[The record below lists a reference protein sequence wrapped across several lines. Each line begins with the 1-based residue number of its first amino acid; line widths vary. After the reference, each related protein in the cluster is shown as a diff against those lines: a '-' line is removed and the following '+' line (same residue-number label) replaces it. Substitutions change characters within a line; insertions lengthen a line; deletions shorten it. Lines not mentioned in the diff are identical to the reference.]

1 MHSATAGGGLFMS
14 VAEERRERLARMR
27 LYLITGDRG
36 DEVETARI
44 VEAALEGGA
53 TVVQLRKKSMPM
65 LEQYRLALALRT
77 LTRAHQALLI
87 INDHAD
93 LAIAADADGVHLG
106 QDDLPPAAVRALPGF
121 EGRLIGRS
129 THSLAQAQFAVHEGT
144 DYVAVGP
151 VYPTPTK
158 EGRPAVGTV
167 LVARVAGLIDL
178 PFVAVGGIDLDNVA
192 SVVDAG
198 APGVAVVRA
207 VYDATDPAEAAR
219 RLHEAM
225 VTRLDVAR
233 R

>member
-1 MHSATAGGGLFMS
+1 
-14 VAEERRERLARMR
+14 MR
-27 LYLITGDRG
+27 LYLITGDQG
-36 DEVETARI
+36 NEVETARI

-53 TVVQLRKKSMPM
+53 AVVQLRKKSMSM
-65 LEQYRLALALRT
+65 GEQYRLALALRI
-77 LTRAHQALLI
+77 LTREHEALLI

-129 THSLAQAQFAVHEGT
+129 THSLAQAQLAVHEGV

-151 VYPTPTK
+151 VHATPTK
-158 EGRPAVGTV
+158 EGRPAVGTA
-167 LVARVAGLIDL
+167 LVSRVAGVIDR

-192 SVVDAG
+192 TVVDAG
-198 APGVAVVRA
+198 APAVAVVRA
-207 VYDATDPAEAAR
+207 VYDAADPAEAAR
-219 RLHEAM
+219 RLHEAL
-225 VTRLDVAR
+225 VTRLTASR

>member
-1 MHSATAGGGLFMS
+1 MS

-36 DEVETARI
+36 DEVDTARI

-53 TVVQLRKKSMPM
+53 TVIQLRKKSMPM
-65 LEQYRLALALRT
+65 LEQYRLAVGLRI
-77 LTRAHQALLI
+77 LTREHEGLLI

-93 LAIAADADGVHLG
+93 LAIATDADGVHLG

-129 THSLAQAQFAVHEGT
+129 THSLAQAQLAVHEGT

-158 EGRPAVGTV
+158 EGRPAVGTA
-167 LVARVAGLIDL
+167 LGSRVAGVIDR
-178 PFVAVGGIDLDNVA
+178 PVVAVGGVQLDHVA

-198 APGVAVVRA
+198 AAARA
-207 VYDATDPAEAAR
+207 GGPAGYDAT
-219 RLHEAM
+219 
-225 VTRLDVAR
+225 
-233 R
+233 

>member
-1 MHSATAGGGLFMS
+1 MNR
-14 VAEERRERLARMR
+14 AEQRRETLTRMR
-27 LYLITGDRG
+27 LYVITGDRG

-44 VEAALEGGA
+44 VEAALDGGA
-53 TVVQLRKKSMPM
+53 TVIQLRKKSMPM

-77 LTRAHQALLI
+77 LTLAHEALLI

-129 THSLAQAQFAVHEGT
+129 THSLGQAQIAVHDGV
-144 DYVAVGP
+144 DYIAVGP

-158 EGRPAVGTV
+158 EGRPAVGTG
-167 LVARVAGLIDL
+167 LVSRVADVVDR
-178 PFVAVGGIDLDNVA
+178 PFVAVGGIDIGNAPAL
-192 SVVDAG
+192 VDAG
-198 APGVAVVRA
+198 ARAVAVVRA

-219 RLHEAM
+219 RLHEAL
-225 VTRLDVAR
+225 VTRLEVSR